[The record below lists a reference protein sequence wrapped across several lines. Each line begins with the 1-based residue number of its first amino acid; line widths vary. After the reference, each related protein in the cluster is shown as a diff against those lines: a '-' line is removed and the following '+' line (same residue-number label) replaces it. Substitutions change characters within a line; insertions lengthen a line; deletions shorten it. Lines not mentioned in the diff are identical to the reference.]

1 LRDFFLN
8 SSTKKPSAIHI
19 TTTADPGIKTNVRDQ
34 FRDIQ
39 QRFPKNKIQYDIKDA
54 AAELPHCRLINIKC
68 QKCEYSLWLDK
79 GVHIFWFEDMK
90 KFQPLDTYIVIEKN
104 RNDRD
109 SRQISKR

>member
-1 LRDFFLN
+1 MRDFILKQFHQ
-8 SSTKKPSAIHI
+8 KPSAIHI

-39 QRFPKNKIQYDIKDA
+39 QRFPKDKIQFDIKDA
-54 AAELPHCRLINIKC
+54 AAELPPCRLINIKS

-90 KFQPLDTYIVIEKN
+90 KFQTLDTYIVIEKN
-104 RNDRD
+104 LNDRD